1 MRGPLFNLRAVALAG
16 GFALV
21 AVAMV
26 ATAIDFSRDEPALR
40 PAVPLLVPQ
49 SDPLAQDLTRCEAL
63 GTAAE
68 QAPWCEVIWAEIQ
81 RRLFIH
87 APADSGSRNAQTP
100 NPAASKPE
108 GR

>member
-1 MRGPLFNLRAVALAG
+1 MRAPLFNLRAVARAG

-26 ATAIDFSRDEPALR
+26 ASAIDFSRNEAALR
-40 PAVPLLVPQ
+40 PRVPLIVPQ
-49 SDPLAQDLTRCEAL
+49 TDSLAQERTRCEAL

-68 QAPWCEVIWAEIQ
+68 QAPRREAIWAEIQ
-81 RRLFIH
+81 RRSFID
-87 APADSGSRNAQTP
+87 APVDSGSRNAQTP
-100 NPAASKPE
+100 NPATAKAE